1 MPRHAS
7 ARRVAAATLAALA
20 LHATAV
26 LPLAAQLVAADSL
39 PVAAPV
45 SAAGPTLGPTL
56 DGARAGA
63 RVGPRA
69 GATRAAH
76 DSAATDATAAVPVA
90 GPRAGRP
97 VALMAVGAAAL
108 VIGLLIGGNGGK
120 AVAVGGAVVGLAG
133 LYEFIR

>member
-56 DGARAGA
+56 DGA
-63 RVGPRA
+63 RA